1 LRVVPLRE
9 NLSRQQARTYSLVC
23 SVLNIRHSIS
33 RCGER
38 WTLSVAEEDAAR
50 AREALSRYEAHSPPP
65 DPAAKNRRRLPGAV
79 SGLWAAALLAGMHLA
94 RVSSDSPDRVV
105 SACGASADAI
115 LQGEWYRT
123 ITALMIHADALHL
136 VGNLVG
142 IALFGTA
149 VASLC
154 GWGLG
159 WLMVLASGGLG
170 NALNAVFFRSGHLSV
185 GSSTAIFGALGIL
198 SAIQFTRRIRMP
210 GERFRALLPLGG
222 GLALLAVLGTA
233 QNSDLLAHLFGFAAG
248 MTLGGAFAL
257 LTEAAPGR
265 RCQFYALAAAA
276 VCIGFSSWAC
286 GLGGFACGR

>member
-1 LRVVPLRE
+1 MVPLRE
-9 NLSRQQARTYSLVC
+9 NLSQQQARTYSLVC

-33 RCGER
+33 RCGEH
-38 WTLSVAEEDAAR
+38 WTLSVAREDAAR
-50 AREALSRYEAHSPPP
+50 AREALSRYEAHNPPP
-65 DPAAKNRRRLPGAV
+65 DPAGEIPRRSPGAF

-105 SACGASADAI
+105 NACGASAGAI

-149 VASLC
+149 VASIC

-198 SAIQFTRRIRMP
+198 SAIQFARRIRTP

-248 MTLGGAFAL
+248 MSLGGAFAL

-286 GLGGFACGR
+286 GLGGFACGP

>member
-1 LRVVPLRE
+1 MVPLRD
-9 NLSRQQARTYSLVC
+9 NLTRKQARTYGLVC
-23 SVLNIRHSIS
+23 SVLNIRHTIS
-33 RCGER
+33 RCGEN
-38 WTLSVAEEDAAR
+38 WTLSVAREDAAR
-50 AREALSRYEAHSPPP
+50 ARTALSRYEAENPPP
-65 DPAAKNRRRLPGAV
+65 NPAEENRRRLPVAF

-94 RVSSDSPDRVV
+94 RVTSTNPDRVV
-105 SACGASADAI
+105 SACGASAGAI
-115 LQGEWYRT
+115 LQGEWHRT

-198 SAIQFTRRIRMP
+198 SAIQFTRRIRIP
-210 GERFRALLPLGG
+210 GERLRALLPLGG

-248 MTLGGAFAL
+248 MVLGGGFAL
-257 LTEAAPGR
+257 LMEAAPGR
-265 RCQFYALAAAA
+265 RCHFCALAAVA
-276 VCIGFSSWAC
+276 VAIGFSWAC
-286 GLGGFACGR
+286 GLGSFACGR

>member
-1 LRVVPLRE
+1 MVPLRE
-9 NLSRQQARTYSLVC
+9 NLTRKQARTYGLVC
-23 SVLNIRHSIS
+23 SVLNIRHTIS
-33 RCGER
+33 RSGEN
-38 WTLSVAEEDAAR
+38 WTLSVAREDAAR
-50 AREALSRYEAHSPPP
+50 ARAALSRYEAENPPP
-65 DPAAKNRRRLPGAV
+65 DPAEESRPRLPVAF

-94 RVSSDSPDRVV
+94 RVTSANPDRVV
-105 SACGASADAI
+105 SACGASAGAI
-115 LQGEWYRT
+115 LQGEWHRT

-198 SAIQFTRRIRMP
+198 SAIQFTRRIRIP
-210 GERFRALLPLGG
+210 GERLRAMLPLGG

-248 MTLGGAFAL
+248 MALGGVFAL
-257 LTEAAPGR
+257 LMEAAPGR
-265 RCQFYALAAAA
+265 RCQFCALAAVA
-276 VCIGFSSWAC
+276 VAIGFSWAC
-286 GLGGFACGR
+286 GLGSFACGR